1 MKMNIAKTKL
11 AAVLALGAISVPQA
25 AFAQVTHTWD
35 VYNTFNS
42 SASNAPTMAKPWI
55 YGQRASAGCGGA
67 TSPLAYSYSGPSGS
81 GFTGWQGVNTPTI
94 VPLIGRNP
102 NATTTVYSTAQVP
115 ANSVWLHPGETGV
128 NPVCATVRFKA
139 PMTGRFRVKGFFRSI
154 DTGANK
160 VNAYIIPSSGP
171 VIGPIAISG
180 PMGTQVNFDHVFTLM
195 GNPRYIDFA
204 IDDGGSYYNDSTQLS
219 LTVVR
224 CPPKGKDGKDGKGG
238 EAGMGDAAGPGRI
251 PINGNGPVKDGCMI
265 GDGPR

>member
-1 MKMNIAKTKL
+1 MNIAKTKL

-25 AFAQVTHTWD
+25 ALAQVTHTWD

-67 TSPLAYSYSGPSGS
+67 ISPLAYSYSGPSGT

-102 NATTTVYSTAQVP
+102 NPTTTVYSSAQVP
-115 ANSVWLHPGETGV
+115 TKSVWLHPGETGV

-139 PMTGRFRVKGFFRSI
+139 PMTGRFRVTGFFRSI

-171 VIGPIAISG
+171 VIGPIALSG

-224 CPPKGKDGKDGKGG
+224 CPPKGKVGK
-238 EAGMGDAAGPGRI
+238 EAIGDAARAGSGPI
-251 PINGNGPVKDGCMI
+251 AGNGQVNDGCTI
-265 GDGPR
+265 GSGPR